1 MNEVREIVTRAVIAK
16 GKKIFKICETIKPV
30 NVPFSVLGCWVIN
43 HQFEAMLNEKKVD
56 LDGSFEINV
65 WFASDNNTKTDVAKA
80 YTNYTGSVRVREI
93 ICDNISSQ
101 CDVIA
106 RVLQQP
112 TCTNAKIT
120 ENGIEIEVV
129 FEVLVE
135 VIGET
140 KMMVTVFNNCNEP
153 YEVIDDFESEINE
166 NFIIDNE

>member
-1 MNEVREIVTRAVIAK
+1 MKLIKQLLCSLFVGFVAITLASCTMGGGSQNPGVEKTFAVQAGRELRVAV
-16 GKKIFKICETIKPV
+16 KP
-30 NVPFSVLGCWVIN
+30 
-43 HQFEAMLNEKKVD
+43 EDVD
-56 LDGSFEINV
+56 DL
-65 WFASDNNTKTDVAKA
+65 
-80 YTNYTGSVRVREI
+80 
-93 ICDNISSQ
+93 
-101 CDVIA
+101 
-106 RVLQQP
+106 
-112 TCTNAKIT
+112 T